1 MKTYRNFVNGKYVD
15 AADGRTIP
23 VINPSTEEQYATAPL
38 SASADVDQAMQVAA
52 DAFETWRDSTPKD
65 RSLALFRIADAI
77 EARAEE
83 LRETYGEE
91 IVEEDT
97 TFAFDSAM
105 IEKYGEV
112 LSMLI
117 ENCSDI
123 TDADKEKI
131 IKATTK
137 YSVAKGTIDK
147 LNQYGDVTEVME
159 AVKPVVA
166 LKNVEVIK
174 G

>member
-77 EARAEE
+77 EARADEFVNLE
-83 LRETYGEE
+83 SENCGKPKSLTASSDLIKNINNLIPRGFGRSYG
-91 IVEEDT
+91 
-97 TFAFDSAM
+97 DSANS
-105 IEKYGEV
+105 K
-112 LSMLI
+112 
-117 ENCSDI
+117 
-123 TDADKEKI
+123 KI
-131 IKATTK
+131 LQSN
-137 YSVAKGTIDK
+137 Y
-147 LNQYGDVTEVME
+147 LNRFISFDHEM
-159 AVKPVVA
+159 AF
-166 LKNVEVIK
+166 
-174 G
+174 

>member
-38 SASADVDQAMQVAA
+38 SASADVDQAIQVAA

-83 LRETYGEE
+83 FIALE
-91 IVEEDT
+91 
-97 TFAFDSAM
+97 S
-105 IEKYGEV
+105 
-112 LSMLI
+112 
-117 ENCSDI
+117 ENCGKPIGMTRSEFHQWSTTCDSLRLLPD
-123 TDADKEKI
+123 TS
-131 IKATTK
+131 KARVPANTFPT
-137 YSVAKGTIDK
+137 
-147 LNQYGDVTEVME
+147 
-159 AVKPVVA
+159 
-166 LKNVEVIK
+166 
-174 G
+174 